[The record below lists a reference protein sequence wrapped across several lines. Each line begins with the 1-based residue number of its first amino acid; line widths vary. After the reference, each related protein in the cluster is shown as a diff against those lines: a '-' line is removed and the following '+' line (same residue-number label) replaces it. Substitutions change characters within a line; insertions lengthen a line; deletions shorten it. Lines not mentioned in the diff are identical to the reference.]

1 MFLCIACSSRKHF
14 LLTHAEDKGLFVLGC
29 PGGEWSTM
37 YKLMYRHRVSV
48 TSIKQLD
55 CIIPSQT
62 AYLPCSWLCA
72 MQKPVLTKGYY
83 VNTLLMRS
91 FSLIKTDFPVL
102 TLFLKQ
108 TAGTLEKKP
117 EHFRALT
124 KSSHCGPK
132 YLNHPTPPWR
142 NDLLPH
148 LSDDS
153 CPDLSAHNKEGDWS
167 IYDALHSI
175 FSSRQ
180 MECFYMPERVPFS
193 TTLCISKAKD

>member
-1 MFLCIACSSRKHF
+1 
-14 LLTHAEDKGLFVLGC
+14 
-29 PGGEWSTM
+29 
-37 YKLMYRHRVSV
+37 
-48 TSIKQLD
+48 
-55 CIIPSQT
+55 
-62 AYLPCSWLCA
+62 
-72 MQKPVLTKGYY
+72 MQKPVLTKDYY

-91 FSLIKTDFPVL
+91 FSLKKTDFPVL

-167 IYDALHSI
+167 IYDALKFNFLQSPNGMFLHAREGTLFDHTLYLKSKGLRLWSCTSKTI
-175 FSSRQ
+175 ANVGGP
-180 MECFYMPERVPFS
+180 MWKMP
-193 TTLCISKAKD
+193 KAHPY

>member
-1 MFLCIACSSRKHF
+1 
-14 LLTHAEDKGLFVLGC
+14 
-29 PGGEWSTM
+29 
-37 YKLMYRHRVSV
+37 MYRHRVSV
-48 TSIKQLD
+48 TSIKQRCDL
-55 CIIPSQT
+55 T
-62 AYLPCSWLCA
+62 AEYPAKLPTFLAAGYALCRN
-72 MQKPVLTKGYY
+72 QFLQRGYY

-117 EHFRALT
+117 EHCRALT